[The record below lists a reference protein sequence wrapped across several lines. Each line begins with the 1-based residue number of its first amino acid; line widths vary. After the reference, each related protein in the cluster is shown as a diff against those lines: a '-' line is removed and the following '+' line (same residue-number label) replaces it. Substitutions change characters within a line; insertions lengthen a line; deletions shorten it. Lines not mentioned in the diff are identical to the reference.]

1 MATQK
6 AAQPAEDRI
15 SVTIPADLKKAY
27 KIACTID
34 GLEMAAHIRGM
45 IEKWLQERSRKK

>member
-1 MATQK
+1 MATEK
-6 AAQPAEDRI
+6 PGLSPEERI
-15 SVTIPADLKKAY
+15 TVTLPGNLKREY